1 MVDVAKSEAFRN
13 FTILNNAFLILI
25 KLDKSTVQSVQ
36 RKQIKLSFSDRWK
49 ITINLIG
56 IESICFDWLF

>member
-13 FTILNNAFLILI
+13 FTILNNASLILI

-36 RKQIKLSFSDRWK
+36 RKQIKLSFFDRRK

-56 IESICFDWLF
+56 IESICFD

>member
-36 RKQIKLSFSDRWK
+36 RKQIKLSFFDR
-49 ITINLIG
+49 
-56 IESICFDWLF
+56 